1 MRTNFRRALLPAVA
15 STIMFA
21 AACGGSSSSKSTP
34 TAATTTVA
42 TLGATSVAAAGS
54 PTSAATTAAPTS
66 AATTAAPTSAAA
78 TAAPTSAAT
87 TAAPTAA
94 AAPTVKIGDS
104 SRGKVLTDTRGLTL
118 YTFSGDVAGSG
129 NSAVSGGLLVAW
141 PAFTIP
147 GGNPVKPDGL
157 TDDLATITRSDGS
170 KQVTY
175 KGLPLYFWQNDKA
188 PGDVTGQGIAGFTVA
203 AP

>member
-1 MRTNFRRALLPAVA
+1 MRTNFTRALLPAVA
-15 STIMFA
+15 STILFA

-42 TLGATSVAAAGS
+42 TLAATSVAATAL
-54 PTSAATTAAPTS
+54 PTSAATTS
-66 AATTAAPTSAAA
+66 
-78 TAAPTSAAT
+78 APTSAAT

-141 PAFTIP
+141 PAFTITA
-147 GGNPVKPDGL
+147 GNPVKPDGL
-157 TDDLATITRSDGS
+157 TGDLGTITRSDAS

-203 AP
+203 TP